1 MKWRIRGITGR
12 ELRSTLTGAHR
23 KRNALI
29 RLTLKWQMYLGSM
42 QMMAGIQA
50 TKDEVKKSD
59 GEGRRRKKVE
69 IGEGVVL

>member
-1 MKWRIRGITGR
+1 
-12 ELRSTLTGAHR
+12 
-23 KRNALI
+23 
-29 RLTLKWQMYLGSM
+29 
-42 QMMAGIQA
+42 MAGIQA